1 MHRSFADNQNFN
13 LETVQ
18 IADPGE
24 IHHIRDVLRLK
35 CGDQII
41 IFNGTGEE
49 AEAEILE
56 NSRECITL
64 KVCRRF
70 ELPVYTAHEIQ
81 IVLAC
86 AIPKKSKFEWIIE
99 KATELGVSEIQPLKT
114 ARTEFKMDPARLTR
128 KEERYK
134 TMAINAA
141 KQCRR
146 RTIPKVHPVT
156 DLESCLQRE
165 SQQSAQILFPCLCGD
180 RRPLHDL
187 LSEPVAPRI
196 MILIGPE
203 GDWTP
208 DEVRMALEYQAVPVS
223 LGPTI
228 LKVETA
234 AIACLAALVLSHH
247 RT

>member
-1 MHRSFADNQNFN
+1 MHRSFADNQNFD
-13 LETVQ
+13 LETVR
-18 IADPGE
+18 IADPKE

-35 CGDQII
+35 CGDHLI

-56 NSRECITL
+56 NSRDCITVKL
-64 KVCRRF
+64 CRRF
-70 ELPVYTAHEIQ
+70 ELPVSAADEIT

-114 ARTEFKMDPARLTR
+114 ARTEFKMEPARLTR
-128 KEERYK
+128 KEDRYK
-134 TMAINAA
+134 TIAVNAS

-165 SQQSAQILFPCLCGD
+165 SQHSTQLLFPCLSGE
-180 RRPLHDL
+180 RRPLHDV
-187 LSEPVAPRI
+187 LSEPIAPRI

-208 DEVRMALEYQAVPVS
+208 DEVRMALECQAVPVS

-247 RT
+247 RI